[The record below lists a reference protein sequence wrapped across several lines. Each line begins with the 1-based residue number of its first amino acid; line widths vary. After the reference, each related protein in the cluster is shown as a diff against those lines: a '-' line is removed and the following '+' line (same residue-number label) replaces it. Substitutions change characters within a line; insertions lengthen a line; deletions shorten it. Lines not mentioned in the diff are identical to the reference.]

1 MEVYAKFAA
10 PTFAGGASKKG
21 CPHGEHTNPWG
32 TQKGG
37 KYRSKWDGVDWL
49 SPSKALG
56 LFVERGGSRI
66 LFVKAEP

>member
-32 TQKGG
+32 RRKEVNIGVVGMGLIGSAPQK
-37 KYRSKWDGVDWL
+37 
-49 SPSKALG
+49 P
-56 LFVERGGSRI
+56 
-66 LFVKAEP
+66 